1 MSDKTKSVTSI
12 GFVSDQT
19 MSADIGGLVSDKTK
33 SLTGIGFM
41 GDKTMSADFLRFSE
55 R

>member
-1 MSDKTKSVTSI
+1 MTKPCQLI
-12 GFVSDQT
+12 
-19 MSADIGGLVSDKTK
+19 IGGLVSDKTK

-55 R
+55 L